1 MVFNMPLLRSYLF
14 ILFTYYK
21 HTAPNGAL
29 LLELIA
35 PLSFGEGLGATP
47 YYALAEEG
55 EVITL
60 LLYHSYPLDYNK
72 P

>member
-35 PLSFGEGLGATP
+35 PLSFGEGLRATP

-55 EVITL
+55 EVNVSSIFHCNYTL
-60 LLYHSYPLDYNK
+60 Y
-72 P
+72 